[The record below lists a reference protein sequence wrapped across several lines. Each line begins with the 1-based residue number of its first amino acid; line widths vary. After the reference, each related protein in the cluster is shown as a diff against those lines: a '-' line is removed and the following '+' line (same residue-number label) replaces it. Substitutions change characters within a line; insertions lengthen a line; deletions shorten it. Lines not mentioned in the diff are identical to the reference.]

1 MTEQKSSPAGEVWT
15 YDDFS
20 EGLTLDTV
28 AVALDAARLN
38 LWETVYG
45 PVSGDGALPRGML
58 VSAMIEAFI
67 SSAQPRPAGNIHA
80 SQTLEFF
87 GASPRLGD
95 LLTVSA
101 VCVGKEIKKDR
112 KWVTIRTEGRIDGA
126 VVCRGD
132 FLIIW
137 KL

>member
-1 MTEQKSSPAGEVWT
+1 MTEYKAGPAGEVWT

-20 EGLTLDTV
+20 EGLALDTV
-28 AVALDAARLN
+28 TVALDAARLN

-45 PVSGDGALPRGML
+45 PVSGGGALPRGML

-80 SQTLEFF
+80 SQTLEFS
-87 GASPRLGD
+87 GTSPQLGD

-101 VCVGKEIKKDR
+101 VCVGKQIKNDR
-112 KWVTIRTEGRIDGA
+112 KWITIRTEGSVGGV